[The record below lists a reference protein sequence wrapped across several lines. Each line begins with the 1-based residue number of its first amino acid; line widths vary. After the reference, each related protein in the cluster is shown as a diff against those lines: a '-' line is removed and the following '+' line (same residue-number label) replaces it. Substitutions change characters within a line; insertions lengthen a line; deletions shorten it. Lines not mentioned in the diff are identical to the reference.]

1 MKFAIGDTAD
11 RGPDAAPGRP
21 PASASDSSGT
31 NRPVWEDGQWRPLP
45 ALTEDATADVCVV
58 GLGAAGLACV
68 NSMLAR
74 GLSVIGVDAAD
85 VGAGA
90 AGRNGGFLLAG
101 LAAFYHDAVAA
112 HGRGFT
118 DEFYRRTMAELDGI
132 FREMPDVAR
141 RTGSLRISTSG
152 EEQEDCERQ
161 LEAMQLAGLPVEPY
175 EGPEG
180 RGLLIPT
187 DGVFDPLA
195 RCRVLA
201 RRALDSGARLYSGT
215 PAREVRTG
223 SVMTPGARISCG
235 TVVVAV
241 DGGLERLLPELE
253 GQVRTA
259 RLQML
264 ATAPV
269 RQRMSDRAVYLRY
282 GYDYWQQLPDGRIAL
297 GGFRDRADDAE
308 WTYDPRPGGVVQQ
321 ELERYLREE
330 LKVTAPI
337 THRWAALVSFTRSG
351 LPIND
356 EVRAGVH
363 ALGGYCGTGNV
374 IGPMLGRAILSPV
387 IPREASGSAH
397 PASRPASTS

>member
-1 MKFAIGDTAD
+1 VTFASGDTAD
-11 RGPDAAPGRP
+11 HGPGATPEASPADAR
-21 PASASDSSGT
+21 DSSGV
-31 NRPVWEDGQWRPLP
+31 NRPVWEDGRWQPLP

-74 GLSVIGVDAAD
+74 GLSVIGVDASD

-112 HGRGFT
+112 HGREFT
-118 DEFYRRTMAELDGI
+118 DAFYRRTMAQLDRIFGEL
-132 FREMPDVAR
+132 PDVAR
-141 RTGSLRISTSG
+141 RTGSLRIAAS
-152 EEQEDCERQ
+152 EEELEDCERQ
-161 LEAMQLAGLPVEPY
+161 LEAMRSAGLPVEPY

-201 RRALDSGARLYSGT
+201 RQALDSGGRLYSGT
-215 PAREVRTG
+215 PAREVRSG
-223 SVMTPGARISCG
+223 SVTTPRARISCG

-253 GQVRTA
+253 GEVRTA

-269 RQRMSDRAVYLRY
+269 RQRLSDRAVYLRY
-282 GYDYWQQLPDGRIAL
+282 GYEYWQQLPDGRIAL
-297 GGFRDRADDAE
+297 GGFRDRGGDAE
-308 WTYDPRPGGVVQQ
+308 WTYDSGPGGVVQQ
-321 ELERYLREE
+321 ELERYLRREM
-330 LKVTAPI
+330 KVTAPI

-351 LPIND
+351 LPVND

-374 IGPMLGRAILSPV
+374 IGPMLGEEP
-387 IPREASGSAH
+387 GS
-397 PASRPASTS
+397 SD